1 MNYRKLLSTL
11 LFLLTLLPFV
21 AVVSAQDAGVSV
33 ADFALRADSARLM
46 RCAAEH
52 LRLVPRCGQRF
63 ARSFGRAWSE
73 PSRIWRERAVH
84 RASRCGA
91 DAISEIETL

>member
-33 ADFALRADSARLM
+33 ADFA
-46 RCAAEH
+46 CE
-52 LRLVPRCGQRF
+52 
-63 ARSFGRAWSE
+63 
-73 PSRIWRERAVH
+73 RIQQ
-84 RASRCGA
+84 
-91 DAISEIETL
+91 D